1 MESAVAVLDTQTW
14 LWCHH
19 QSEKGTSFIEL
30 VLAVRDSHIVH
41 DHQRICTHT
50 SSSLCPL
57 SPCWRRVTLELSEVS
72 MKGKIKG
79 TSSLC
84 GEHFQFR
91 IYLLGKH
98 RAQESAQMSCFSVQA
113 EPIAPSMLL
122 CHFLGRSPM
131 WNWFQDPQKKHP
143 NPRCSSPLYRPMR
156 HLHIALHTYVL
167 HLLWV
172 THS

>member
-19 QSEKGTSFIEL
+19 QSEKGTSFTEL
-30 VLAVRDSHIVH
+30 VLAVKRFTHRARSSKDLH
-41 DHQRICTHT
+41 THT

-122 CHFLGRSPM
+122 RHFLGRSPM
-131 WNWFQDPQKKHP
+131 WNWFQDPQKNTQIQDAQVP
-143 NPRCSSPLYRPMR
+143 YIDQCG
-156 HLHIALHTYVL
+156 ICI
-167 HLLWV
+167 
-172 THS
+172 